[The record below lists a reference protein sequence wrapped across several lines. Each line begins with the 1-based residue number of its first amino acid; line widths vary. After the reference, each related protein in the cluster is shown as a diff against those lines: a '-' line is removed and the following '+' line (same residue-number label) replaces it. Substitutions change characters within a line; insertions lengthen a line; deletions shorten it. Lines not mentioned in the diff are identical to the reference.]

1 MSVKSL
7 CVIPV
12 IAALA
17 GCATT
22 PADFQST
29 DTQTL
34 CVDYAETVI
43 TGAPIAWPSFKQATA
58 AQIESAL
65 AERHADCSPP
75 QRYLQIAMARL
86 ELQQRQQAAVIQMLG
101 AAAQY
106 EQAAQPYTPFAPVH
120 WMNST
125 CGWQANQWV
134 CTGSGN

>member
-1 MSVKSL
+1 MRWIPWAVLTGSL
-7 CVIPV
+7 LLG
-12 IAALA
+12 A
-17 GCATT
+17 CATT

-34 CVDYAETVI
+34 CVDYAETVL
-43 TGAPIAWPSFKQATA
+43 TGAPLAWPGFKQATGANLQA
-58 AQIESAL
+58 ALTA
-65 AERHADCSPP
+65 RGADCSPP
-75 QRYLQIAMARL
+75 QQYLQLAMLRL
-86 ELQQRQQAAVIQMLG
+86 QLQQQQQAAAIQMLG

-134 CTGSGN
+134 CNGSGN